1 MQMKLYVEI
10 DFYAQVI
17 DVPAHIIEKRE
28 YYRNKFLDW
37 IYNPKV
43 KHPYREVAVDASG
56 KFFVAM
62 VYDGQAFV
70 DWLNRKVLKGTDEA
84 AVMLEPEIEI
94 GDRPWVEE
102 GLPYIFF

>member
-1 MQMKLYVEI
+1 MKLYVEI

-17 DVPAHIIEKRE
+17 DVPGHIMEKRE
-28 YYRNKFLDW
+28 YYRDKFLDW

-70 DWLNRKVLKGTDEA
+70 DWLNRKVLKGTGETA
-84 AVMLEPEIEI
+84 MMLEPKIEI
-94 GDRPWVEE
+94 GDRPWVRE

>member
-1 MQMKLYVEI
+1 MKLYVEI

-17 DVPAHIIEKRE
+17 DVPSHIIEKRE

-43 KHPYREVAVDASG
+43 KHLYREVSVDASG
-56 KFFVAM
+56 KFFVGM
-62 VYDGQAFV
+62 VYDGYAFV
-70 DWLNRKVLKGTDEA
+70 DWLNRKVLKETNEV

-94 GDRPWVEE
+94 DEQHWISE
-102 GLPYIFF
+102 GIPYIFF